1 MTFLTQPGLMSPHG
15 SLVRIIDFAPNVASP
30 PHRAL
35 TLGYGCV
42 LEGVLSFEL
51 DSGEKRIMRRGDVSV
66 NRATVHTWRNVTPME
81 EQGGLAR
88 MLYVLLPIE
97 PLKVGPHELEVTQ
110 ELGYLAR
117 SYPVDYPDAG
127 KEEGE
132 K

>member
-1 MTFLTQPGLMSPHG
+1 MSPNG
-15 SLVRIIDFAPNVASP
+15 SLVRIIDFAPNIASP

-66 NRATVHTWRNVTPME
+66 NRATIHTWRNITPMD

-97 PLKVGPHELEVTQ
+97 PLKVGPEGKEVEQ

-117 SYPVDYPDAG
+117 SYPVDYPEL
-127 KEEGE
+127 EEE
-132 K
+132 KK